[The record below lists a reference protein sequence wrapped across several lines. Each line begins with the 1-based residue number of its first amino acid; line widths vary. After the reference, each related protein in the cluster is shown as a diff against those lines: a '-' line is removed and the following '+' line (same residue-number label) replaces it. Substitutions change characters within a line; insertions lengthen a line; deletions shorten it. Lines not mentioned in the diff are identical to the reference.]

1 MRIWLADNSNETD
14 GESLESV
21 LRQVLDQ
28 SDDGH
33 VLVGVRPMGDVSAAE
48 LRSQQVDAVIICD
61 GAAPPHSELVALLE
75 SDVCVLA
82 ATTAAHSERYQAL
95 AQVHPLWF
103 IPVRPTSEMLC
114 LALRGLAAC
123 SQRQSRWKAQVD
135 SLQQRLNDR
144 IVIERAKGIL
154 VQRLGISEEEAYK
167 RLRVSSRRQR
177 RQIKDIAQSLIDTQA
192 LLLPDQNGYAD
203 HSLVEGFEVDK
214 SEV

>member
-1 MRIWLADNSNETD
+1 MRIWLADKSNETD
-14 GESLESV
+14 GESLETV

-28 SDDGH
+28 PGESH
-33 VLVGVRPMGDVSAAE
+33 VLVGIRPMDHVSAAE
-48 LRSQQVDAVIICD
+48 LRAQQIDAVIVCD
-61 GAAPPHSELVALLE
+61 DPAPPHAELVAVLE
-75 SDVCVLA
+75 NNISVLA
-82 ATTAAHSERYQAL
+82 ATTAAQSERYKAL

-103 IPVRPTSEMLC
+103 VPTRPTPEMLC

-123 SQRQSRWKAQVD
+123 SQRQCHWKAQVD

-154 VQRLGISEEEAYK
+154 VQRLGISEDEAYK

-177 RQIKDIAQSLIDTQA
+177 RQIRDIAQSLIDTQA
-192 LLLPDQNGYAD
+192 LLLPDQNGFAD